1 LKCPYC
7 GCADSKVIDT
17 RPTDEDTSIRRR
29 RECLSCKQR
38 FTTFEVVEHV
48 PIMVIKRDGSRQ
60 AFDRSKILR
69 GLIRSCEKRPV
80 SLQTLEEAALSVELQ
95 LQNRMEREVESRYIG
110 ELVMERLKTIDEIS
124 YIRFAS
130 VYRQFKDLS
139 SFMDELK
146 GLIRD
151 TKEAAASD
159 SSDHEA

>member
-1 LKCPYC
+1 
-7 GCADSKVIDT
+7 
-17 RPTDEDTSIRRR
+17 
-29 RECLSCKQR
+29 
-38 FTTFEVVEHV
+38 
-48 PIMVIKRDGSRQ
+48 MVIKRDGSRQ